1 MSKNSASPMEI
12 AHFRFALI
20 APVIQGL
27 FPDASA
33 SAYYR
38 RVTENPIVKPDGT
51 TFDYQAKTLEKW
63 VSQYKI
69 GGMDALLPRPR
80 SDRGTSRALND
91 VAIEEIYRLKEK
103 YHRLNATQIH
113 QFLIRDAFIPA
124 TVSVA
129 AVQRFVRKHDLKS
142 ARTLNTKDRKAFEEA
157 EFGCLWQA
165 DTCYLPHIRENGKP
179 RRTYLIMILDDHSR
193 LIVGAQIF
201 YNDNAYNFQR
211 VFKRAIATYGIPD
224 KLYTDL
230 GATYR
235 NTQLSFICG
244 SVGCV
249 ELHTPVRDGA
259 SKGKIERS
267 FRTLKDCWL
276 NSLDASQIH
285 SLEEF
290 NKLLTDYIYKYNA
303 TVHSSIKES
312 PLNRFLRSKE
322 NIRVP
327 KSQQWLDECF
337 QNRITRKVNNDS
349 CVTINGIC
357 YDAPQQFIGM
367 KVDIRFLPTNMEDA
381 YILYEGKHYPIPL
394 TDKVANSRTKRNNL
408 PTIDYSLKVGA
419 NVE

>member
-1 MSKNSASPMEI
+1 MSKNQTSPMET

-33 SAYYR
+33 TAYYH
-38 RVTENPIVKPDGT
+38 RVTENPIVRPDGT
-51 TFDYQAKTLEKW
+51 TFDYRPKTLEKW
-63 VSQYKI
+63 VSQYKL
-69 GGMDALLPRPR
+69 GGMDALLPRQR
-80 SDRGTSRALND
+80 SDKGTSRALND
-91 VAIEEIYRLKEK
+91 TAIEEIYRLKEK

-113 QFLIRDAFIPA
+113 QLLIRDAFIPA

-142 ARTLNTKDRKAFEEA
+142 ARNPNIKDRKAFEEA
-157 EFGCLWQA
+157 EFGRLWQA

-193 LIVGAQIF
+193 LIVGGQIF

-224 KLYTDL
+224 KLYTDS
-230 GATYR
+230 GAPYR
-235 NTQLSFICG
+235 NAQLSFICG

-267 FRTLKDCWL
+267 FRTLRDRWL
-276 NSLDASQIH
+276 NSLDVSQIQ

-290 NKLLTDYIYKYNA
+290 NKLLAGYIYKYNS
-303 TVHSSIKES
+303 TEHSSIKET
-312 PLNRFLRSKE
+312 PLDRFLRTKE

-337 QNRITRKVNNDS
+337 HNRITRKVNNDS
-349 CVTINGIC
+349 CVTISGIC
-357 YDAPQQFIGM
+357 YNAPQQFIGM
-367 KVDIRFLPTNMEDA
+367 KVDIRFLPNNMEDA
-381 YILYEGKHYPIPL
+381 YILYEGKRYPMPL

-408 PTIDYSLKVGA
+408 PAIDYSMKEGA